1 MADEKLK
8 IAGLRLK
15 IDGAAEFNK
24 SITSVNNELKLASA
38 NLSKVTAEFDKNT
51 PAVERLA
58 AKQQDYANKLEAAR
72 KKGEEYQ
79 RVLASVKAQY
89 GENSEEVMRAET
101 LVARN
106 EAEQI
111 KLQKALQDVS
121 HELEIQQSQWTQYG
135 AKAEA
140 AGAKISNVGEKITS
154 VGKTLAL
161 SVTAPIAT
169 FATAAT
175 KASIEFESAFAGVR
189 KTVEAT
195 EEQFAEMEQEIRDM
209 SKRIPATTT
218 EISSVAEAAGQLGIA
233 TEDITSFTEVMIAMG
248 VATNLTADEAA
259 TSLAQFANITGMA
272 AEDYSRLGA
281 AIVDLGNNFAT
292 TEADIVEMSTRL
304 AAGGTLAGLTETE
317 ILALATAMSSVG
329 IEAEAGGT
337 AMTQTLTAIEQSVA
351 SADAKLQMFADVAGM
366 TAEEFA
372 VAWENKPAEALTAF
386 IDGLGRLDEKGE
398 NATLILEEMGL
409 SGIRQSN
416 MLKSL
421 ALASDQLTGAI
432 ELSNDAWNE
441 NTALTNEAEQ
451 RYDTL
456 ESKIQITKNHL
467 NDAAITLGNTLMP
480 YIEKGAQKI
489 SELAEAFSNLDEN
502 QRENILRWAGIAA
515 AIGPATL
522 VIGKVTGTVGKVV
535 TKFGDLSKEIGKAGD
550 LMTYVSGH
558 PIKTAIAAFAGITTV
573 VATVGTVLESLD
585 TPLNNLRHAI
595 DDNGTAISN
604 LRDEFDGLI
613 ETQTQAISTGLSE
626 IDYLSALKSELDTI
640 VDSNGKIQEGYE
652 KRAEFIIGELSDA
665 TGVEISAVDGLI
677 QGYDD
682 LTLAIDEAIEK
693 KRAMI
698 ILEAKEDTYKAAIQ
712 GLGDLEQA
720 YLDAYAN
727 AQKAHEELAVH
738 DNIIFAKQA
747 QEADAHLAE
756 ISDLLNESYEA
767 IADYE
772 NTEAEFVAGNYDTVA
787 EMYGYVAKTQAEITA
802 LTIDETKKQ
811 LEATRDALEG
821 QVALYKTTGQ
831 EKYQIGAEQAVLEL
845 ETLVTHLQSMGVAVD
860 NGTLDMLKSW
870 KSYFAQQATDQ
881 ENANNE
887 SIDEQ
892 EEYMEEFDNAIRV
905 GGSSAIATMQGVATG
920 LYGAANSQT
929 SQFSGIGS
937 AMMSGIASGISAGQ
951 SVVNAAI
958 SGAVQGAMAAGKQA
972 ADIHSPSK
980 KAAKE
985 LGMPITEGV
994 AVGIKDKTILLK
1006 NSLKE
1011 ALSSALLDAQSWTVN
1026 VQTDLNS
1033 RLRDFTSALSTGSQN
1048 SVTTNNA
1055 YNYEY
1060 GGITVQNMIVREE
1073 SDIKRIAKE
1082 LFAMQRAA
1090 NRGQGV
1096 VMP

>member
-38 NLSKVTAEFDKNT
+38 NLAKVTAEFDKNT

-58 AKQQDYANKLEAAR
+58 AKQQDYANKLDAAR

-79 RVLASVKAQY
+79 RVLASVKEQY
-89 GENSEEVMRAET
+89 GENSDEVMRAET

-111 KLQKALQDVS
+111 KLQKALENVTR
-121 HELEIQQSQWTQYG
+121 ELEVQQSQWTQYG
-135 AKAEA
+135 EKAEA
-140 AGAKISNVGEKITS
+140 AGRKISNVGDKITA
-154 VGKTLAL
+154 VGKTLTTAI
-161 SVTAPIAT
+161 TAPLIAAGAASFKFASDMEESINKVDVAFQNSSDIVKEFAQSSLTSFGISEGEALDAAAT
-169 FATAAT
+169 FGDMATSMGLSTEAA
-175 KASIEFESAFAGVR
+175 
-189 KTVEAT
+189 
-195 EEQFAEMEQEIRDM
+195 AEM
-209 SKRIPATTT
+209 
-218 EISSVAEAAGQLGIA
+218 
-233 TEDITSFTEVMIAMG
+233 
-248 VATNLTADEAA
+248 A
-259 TSLAQFANITGMA
+259 TSLVG
-272 AEDYSRLGA
+272 
-281 AIVDLGNNFAT
+281 
-292 TEADIVEMSTRL
+292 
-304 AAGGTLAGLTETE
+304 LAGD
-317 ILALATAMSSVG
+317 LASFKNIG
-329 IEAEAGGT
+329 IEEA
-337 AMTQTLTAIEQSVA
+337 
-351 SADAKLQMFADVAGM
+351 
-366 TAEEFA
+366 
-372 VAWENKPAEALTAF
+372 
-386 IDGLGRLDEKGE
+386 
-398 NATLILEEMGL
+398 
-409 SGIRQSN
+409 
-416 MLKSL
+416 
-421 ALASDQLTGAI
+421 
-432 ELSNDAWNE
+432 
-441 NTALTNEAEQ
+441 NTALKGIFTGETESLKTLGIVMTETQLAAYALEKGITDNVSAMSQ
-451 RYDTL
+451 ADKVMLRYQFILD
-456 ESKIQITKNHL
+456 STKNAQG
-467 NDAAITLGNTLMP
+467 DFARTSDGAANQMRIFTEGT
-480 YIEKGAQKI
+480 K
-489 SELAEAFSNLDEN
+489 ELATSFGQILLPIGTKAVTKLNELLDSFNALSDE
-502 QRENILRWAGIAA
+502 QKENILRWAGIAA
-515 AIGPATL
+515 AIGPVTL

-573 VATVGTVLESLD
+573 VVTVSTVLESLD

-604 LRDEFDGLI
+604 LRDEFNDLI
-613 ETQTQAISTGLSE
+613 ETQTQAISAGLSE

-831 EKYQIGAEQAVLEL
+831 EKYQIGAEQAALEL

-937 AMMSGIASGISAGQ
+937 DMMSGIASGIRAGQ

-1073 SDIKRIAKE
+1073 NDIKRIAKE

>member
-38 NLSKVTAEFDKNT
+38 NLAKVTAEFDKNT

-154 VGKTLAL
+154 VGKTLTL

-515 AIGPATL
+515 AIGPVTL
-522 VIGKVTGTVGKVV
+522 VIGKVTGTVGKAI
-535 TKFGDLSKEIGKAGD
+535 TKFGDLSKEISKANG
-550 LMTYVSGH
+550 LLKYLGGH
-558 PIKTAIAAFAGITTV
+558 PVQLAVAGLGAVLTAGMA
-573 VATVGTVLESLD
+573 LENLD
-585 TPLNNLRHAI
+585 IPINNMRDAI
-595 DDNGTAISN
+595 DENADTVNRLAT
-604 LRDEFDGLI
+604 EFDNLKQKQDEYI
-613 ETQTQAISTGLSE
+613 EAGM
-626 IDYLSALKSELDTI
+626 SELDYALSLKQELDGL
-640 VDSNGKIQEGYE
+640 VDVNGRIQEGYE
-652 KRAEFIIGELSDA
+652 QRANFIIGELSEA
-665 TGVEISAVDGLI
+665 TGVEIAAVDGVI
-677 QGYDD
+677 QKYDE
-682 LTLAIDEAIEK
+682 LTLAIDAAIEK
-693 KRAMI
+693 KRAMV
-698 ILEAKEDTYKAAIQ
+698 ILEGKEDAYSTAIQ
-712 GLGDLEQA
+712 ELGTLEQA
-720 YLDAYAN
+720 YVDAYHN
-727 AQKAHEELAVH
+727 MQLAQEEYDKYGGIV
-738 DNIIFAKQA
+738 FAKQL
-747 QEADAHLAE
+747 ERSKK
-756 ISDLLNESYEA
+756 ILNEATENLNGA
-767 IADYE
+767 HEIIADYE
-772 NTEAEFVAGNYDTVA
+772 NTEAEYLAGNYAAVA

-802 LTIDETKKQ
+802 LTADETKKQ
-811 LEATRDALEG
+811 LEATRTSLEE
-821 QVALYKTTGQ
+821 QVLLYKETGQ
-831 EKYQIGAEQAVLEL
+831 EKYQLGAEQAAQEL
-845 ETLVTHLQSMGVAVD
+845 ALLVSHLQAMGIEVD
-860 NGTLDMLKSW
+860 QGTLEMLKEW
-870 KSYFAQQATDQ
+870 QEYFAQQATNQ

-887 SIDEQ
+887 SINEQ
-892 EEYMEEFDNAIRV
+892 EKYMDEFDNAIRV

-929 SQFSGIGS
+929 SRFSGIGS
-937 AMMSGIASGISAGQ
+937 NMMSGIASGIRTGQ

-958 SGAVQGAMAAGKQA
+958 SGAVQGAMAAGKRA
-972 ADIHSPSK
+972 AESHSPSK
-980 KAAKE
+980 KAARE
-985 LGMPITEGV
+985 LGAPISQGI
-994 AVGIKDKTILLK
+994 AVGIASETPLIEKSLR
-1006 NSLKE
+1006 NSMIE
-1011 ALSSALLDAQSWTVN
+1011 TFSAAKSWTVN

>member
-15 IDGAAEFNK
+15 IDGAAEFNR
-24 SITSVNNELKLASA
+24 SITSVNSELKLASA
-38 NLSKVTAEFDKNT
+38 NLAKVTAEFDKNT

-58 AKQQDYANKLEAAR
+58 AKQQDYANKLDAAR

-79 RVLASVKAQY
+79 RVLASVKEQY
-89 GENSEEVMRAET
+89 GENSDEVMRAET

-111 KLQKALQDVS
+111 KLQKALENVTR
-121 HELEIQQSQWTQYG
+121 ELEIQQSQWTQYG
-135 AKAEA
+135 EKAEA
-140 AGAKISNVGEKITS
+140 AGKKISNVGDKITT
-154 VGKTLAL
+154 VGKTLTTAI
-161 SVTAPIAT
+161 TAPLIAAGAASFKFASDMEESINKVDVAFQNSSDIVKEFAQSSLTSFGISEGEALDAAAT
-169 FATAAT
+169 FGDMATSMGLSTEAA
-175 KASIEFESAFAGVR
+175 
-189 KTVEAT
+189 
-195 EEQFAEMEQEIRDM
+195 AEM
-209 SKRIPATTT
+209 
-218 EISSVAEAAGQLGIA
+218 
-233 TEDITSFTEVMIAMG
+233 
-248 VATNLTADEAA
+248 A
-259 TSLAQFANITGMA
+259 TSLVG
-272 AEDYSRLGA
+272 
-281 AIVDLGNNFAT
+281 
-292 TEADIVEMSTRL
+292 
-304 AAGGTLAGLTETE
+304 LAGD
-317 ILALATAMSSVG
+317 LASFKNIG
-329 IEAEAGGT
+329 IEEA
-337 AMTQTLTAIEQSVA
+337 
-351 SADAKLQMFADVAGM
+351 
-366 TAEEFA
+366 
-372 VAWENKPAEALTAF
+372 
-386 IDGLGRLDEKGE
+386 
-398 NATLILEEMGL
+398 
-409 SGIRQSN
+409 
-416 MLKSL
+416 
-421 ALASDQLTGAI
+421 
-432 ELSNDAWNE
+432 
-441 NTALTNEAEQ
+441 NTALKGIFTGETESLKTLGIVMTETQLAAYALEKGITDNVSAMSQ
-451 RYDTL
+451 ADKVMLRYQYILD
-456 ESKIQITKNHL
+456 STKNAQG
-467 NDAAITLGNTLMP
+467 DFARTSDGAANQMRIFTEGT
-480 YIEKGAQKI
+480 K
-489 SELAEAFSNLDEN
+489 ELATSFGQILLPIGTKAVTKLNELLDSFNALSDE
-502 QRENILRWAGIAA
+502 QKENILRWAGIAA

-604 LRDEFDGLI
+604 LRDEFNDLI
-613 ETQTQAISTGLSE
+613 ETQTQAISAGLSE

-831 EKYQIGAEQAVLEL
+831 EKYQIGAEQAALEL

-937 AMMSGIASGISAGQ
+937 DMMSGIASGIRAGQ

-958 SGAVQGAMAAGKQA
+958 SGAVQGAMAAGQKA
-972 ADIHSPSK
+972 AESHSPSK
-980 KAAKE
+980 KAARE
-985 LGMPITEGV
+985 LGAPISQGI
-994 AVGIKDKTILLK
+994 AVGIASETPLIEKSLRNSMIDTFSAAK
-1006 NSLKE
+1006 N
-1011 ALSSALLDAQSWTVN
+1011 WTVN

-1073 SDIKRIAKE
+1073 NDIKRIAKE

>member
-15 IDGAAEFNK
+15 IDGAAEFNR
-24 SITSVNNELKLASA
+24 SITSVNSELKLASA
-38 NLSKVTAEFDKNT
+38 NLAKVTAEFDKNT

-58 AKQQDYANKLEAAR
+58 AKQQDYANKLDAAR

-79 RVLASVKAQY
+79 RVLASVKEQY
-89 GENSEEVMRAET
+89 GENSDEVMRAET

-111 KLQKALQDVS
+111 KLQKALENVTR
-121 HELEIQQSQWTQYG
+121 ELEIQQSQWTQYG
-135 AKAEA
+135 EKAEA
-140 AGAKISNVGEKITS
+140 AGKKITTVGDKITT
-154 VGKTLAL
+154 VGKTLTTAI
-161 SVTAPIAT
+161 TAPLIAAGAASFKFASDMEESINKVDVAFQNSSDIVKEFAQSSLTSFGISEGEALDAAAT
-169 FATAAT
+169 FGDMATSMGLST
-175 KASIEFESAFAGVR
+175 ESA
-189 KTVEAT
+189 
-195 EEQFAEMEQEIRDM
+195 AEM
-209 SKRIPATTT
+209 
-218 EISSVAEAAGQLGIA
+218 
-233 TEDITSFTEVMIAMG
+233 
-248 VATNLTADEAA
+248 A
-259 TSLAQFANITGMA
+259 TSLVG
-272 AEDYSRLGA
+272 
-281 AIVDLGNNFAT
+281 
-292 TEADIVEMSTRL
+292 
-304 AAGGTLAGLTETE
+304 LAGD
-317 ILALATAMSSVG
+317 LASFKNIG
-329 IEAEAGGT
+329 IEEA
-337 AMTQTLTAIEQSVA
+337 
-351 SADAKLQMFADVAGM
+351 
-366 TAEEFA
+366 
-372 VAWENKPAEALTAF
+372 
-386 IDGLGRLDEKGE
+386 
-398 NATLILEEMGL
+398 
-409 SGIRQSN
+409 
-416 MLKSL
+416 
-421 ALASDQLTGAI
+421 
-432 ELSNDAWNE
+432 
-441 NTALTNEAEQ
+441 NTALKGIFTGETESLKTLGIVMTETQLAAYALENGITDNVSAMSQ
-451 RYDTL
+451 ADKVMLRYQYILD
-456 ESKIQITKNHL
+456 STKNAQG
-467 NDAAITLGNTLMP
+467 DFARTSDGAANQMRIFTEGT
-480 YIEKGAQKI
+480 K
-489 SELAEAFSNLDEN
+489 ELATSFGQILLPIGTKAVTKLNELLDSFNALSDE
-502 QRENILRWAGIAA
+502 QKENILRWAGIAA
-515 AIGPATL
+515 AIGPVTL

-535 TKFGDLSKEIGKAGD
+535 TKFGDLSKEIGEAGD

-573 VATVGTVLESLD
+573 VAAVGTVLESLD

-604 LRDEFDGLI
+604 LRDEFNDLI
-613 ETQTQAISTGLSE
+613 ETQTQAISAGLSE

-831 EKYQIGAEQAVLEL
+831 EKYQIGAEQAALEL

-937 AMMSGIASGISAGQ
+937 NMMSGIASGIRAGQ

-994 AVGIKDKTILLK
+994 AVGIKDKTILLR

-1033 RLRDFTSALSTGSQN
+1033 RLRDFTSALSNGSQN

-1073 SDIKRIAKE
+1073 NDIKRIAKE